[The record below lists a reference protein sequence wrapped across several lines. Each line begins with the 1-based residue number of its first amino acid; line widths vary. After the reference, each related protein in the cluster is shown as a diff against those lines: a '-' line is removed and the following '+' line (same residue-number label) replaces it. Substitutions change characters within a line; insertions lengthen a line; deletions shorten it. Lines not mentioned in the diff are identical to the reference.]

1 MNSQSRSS
9 QTRQALLDA
18 ARQLLIEQ
26 GYARL
31 AETRVCERGG
41 VSRGALRYHFP
52 DGLLDL
58 LPALLDEL
66 IGIEGGKIDAAG
78 VFNPRERIYL
88 ALYGLAH
95 AQGQTD
101 SLAVLELWMA
111 ARGDERLAERLNP
124 IMATADKRIFGFAPD
139 APFEADLLAWRL
151 LLHGASLHVF
161 SLDYDRARLSAAL
174 QWVLQQWPMPESLQQ
189 KLAARRAEAAAHA
202 ALHPNAQSA
211 IHAITNPVDPG

>member
-1 MNSQSRSS
+1 MSFFYDVAGGAHPARMARMNSQSRSS

-124 IMATADKRIFGFAPD
+124 IMPLPTSASSALRRMRRLKPICWPGVYCCTVPACMCSAWITIAPD
-139 APFEADLLAWRL
+139 
-151 LLHGASLHVF
+151 
-161 SLDYDRARLSAAL
+161 
-174 QWVLQQWPMPESLQQ
+174 
-189 KLAARRAEAAAHA
+189 
-202 ALHPNAQSA
+202 
-211 IHAITNPVDPG
+211 

>member
-31 AETRVCERGG
+31 AETRVCDRAG

-52 DGLLDL
+52 EGLLDL

-66 IGIEGGKIDAAG
+66 IDIEGGKIDPAG
-78 VFNPRERIYL
+78 LFNPRERMYL

-124 IMATADKRIFGFAPD
+124 IMDSADRRIFGFAPD
-139 APFEADLLAWRL
+139 APFEPDLLAWRL
-151 LLHGASLHVF
+151 MLHGASLHVF
-161 SLDYDRARLSAAL
+161 SLDYDRAKLTAAL
-174 QWVLQQWPMPESLQQ
+174 QWVLKQWPMPESLQQ
-189 KLAARRAEAAAHA
+189 KLAARRAEATASASSEST
-202 ALHPNAQSA
+202 PNTADA
-211 IHAITNPVDPG
+211 G